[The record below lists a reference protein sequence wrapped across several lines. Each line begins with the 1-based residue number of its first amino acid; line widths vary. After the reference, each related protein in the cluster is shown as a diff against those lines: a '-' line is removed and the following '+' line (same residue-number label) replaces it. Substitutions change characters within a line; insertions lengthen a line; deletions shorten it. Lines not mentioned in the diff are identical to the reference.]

1 MMTPCRQGLPGEL
14 CAGMAR
20 MIEHSMEGNFVQRY
34 LLVAIGGA
42 LGSVTRFWVGAL
54 ALERIHGRFW
64 YGTFI
69 INITACLL
77 FGLVM
82 EVLNRHGLMSSPW
95 RYLIPIGFLG
105 GYSTFSSFEW
115 EIYQGLTFNALALT
129 ASYAALS
136 LVVGLAAVY
145 AGVAIARAI
154 A

>member
-1 MMTPCRQGLPGEL
+1 M
-14 CAGMAR
+14 
-20 MIEHSMEGNFVQRY
+20 QRY
-34 LLVAIGGA
+34 LWIALGGA
-42 LGSVTRFWVGAL
+42 VGSVARYMVGSL
-54 ALERIHGRFW
+54 VSERIHGRFW
-64 YGTFI
+64 YPTFL

-77 FGLVM
+77 MGLVM
-82 EVLNRHGLMSSPW
+82 ELLDRHGLMSSPW

-136 LVVGLAAVY
+136 LVVGLVAVY
-145 AGVAIARAI
+145 AGVMIARAI